1 MNLRAK
7 SLLWLSGT
15 RLWRSCFLVRLHS
28 SGAGNGRFEATV
40 TIKPWAKW
48 FVFLVA
54 LVLGD
59 RRGTA

>member
-15 RLWRSCFLVRLHS
+15 RLWRSCFLVQLH
-28 SGAGNGRFEATV
+28 SGAGRGRFEATV

-48 FVFLVA
+48 FVYLIA

-59 RRGTA
+59 RRRTT